1 MESLP
6 AAWLCLKPGRHHSRF
21 DIRRSGKIAALAQLR
36 ALAMS
41 GIMHAAMPNSHSS
54 MPDIAA
60 LVRAIDRPLALVGMM
75 GSGKSL
81 VGRRLA
87 QRLDLPFIDSDA
99 EIEKSAGITITEIF
113 ELAGEER
120 FRTLE
125 RNAISDAADS
135 GPSVL
140 STGGGSICT
149 PETAALLCDRTI
161 VIWLQAKPDTLLSRI
176 GSISSRP
183 LLHTDDPLA
192 TLRDLAERRAADYGK
207 AHITVTTDQLSAAAA
222 VAAVL
227 RALDSH
233 LAVS

>member
-1 MESLP
+1 V
-6 AAWLCLKPGRHHSRF
+6 
-21 DIRRSGKIAALAQLR
+21 DIRGTGKITAFAELR
-36 ALAMS
+36 APAMS
-41 GIMHAAMPNSHSS
+41 GIMLAAMPNNHSS

-60 LVRAIDRPLALVGMM
+60 LARAIDRPLALVGMM

-125 RNAISDAADS
+125 RNAISDAADA

-149 PETAALLCDRTI
+149 PETAALLCERTI
-161 VIWLQAKPDTLLSRI
+161 VIWLQAKPETLLSRI

-233 LAVS
+233 LTVS

>member
-1 MESLP
+1 
-6 AAWLCLKPGRHHSRF
+6 
-21 DIRRSGKIAALAQLR
+21 
-36 ALAMS
+36 
-41 GIMHAAMPNSHSS
+41 MHAAMSHSHS
-54 MPDIAA
+54 TTPDITA
-60 LVRAIDRPLALVGMM
+60 LAKAVDRPIALVGMM

-87 QRLDLPFIDSDA
+87 QRLDLPFIDSDTK
-99 EIEKSAGITITEIF
+99 IEKAAGITITEIF

-125 RNAISDAADS
+125 RNTISEAADA

-149 PETAALLCDRTI
+149 PETATLLCDRTI
-161 VIWLQAKPDTLLSRI
+161 VVWLQAKPETLLSRI

-183 LLHTDDPLA
+183 LLHTDNPLA

>member
-1 MESLP
+1 
-6 AAWLCLKPGRHHSRF
+6 
-21 DIRRSGKIAALAQLR
+21 
-36 ALAMS
+36 
-41 GIMHAAMPNSHSS
+41 MHTAMPTRQST
-54 MPDIAA
+54 MPDITA
-60 LVRAIDRPLALVGMM
+60 LTTALNRPIALVGMM

-87 QRLDLPFIDSDA
+87 QRLDLPFIDSDS
-99 EIEKSAGITITEIF
+99 EIEATAGITIAEIF
-113 ELAGEER
+113 ELAGEDR
-120 FRTLE
+120 FRALE
-125 RNAISDAADS
+125 RTAISAAADA

-149 PETAALLCDRTI
+149 PETAQLLCDRTI
-161 VIWLQAKPDTLLSRI
+161 VVWLQAKPETLLSRI

-207 AHITVTTDQLSAAAA
+207 AHITVTTDHLSAAAA

-233 LAVS
+233 LAVT

>member
-1 MESLP
+1 
-6 AAWLCLKPGRHHSRF
+6 
-21 DIRRSGKIAALAQLR
+21 
-36 ALAMS
+36 
-41 GIMHAAMPNSHSS
+41 MHIAMPTRQSS
-54 MPDIAA
+54 MPDITTLAH
-60 LVRAIDRPLALVGMM
+60 AIDRPIALVGMM

-87 QRLDLPFIDSDA
+87 QQLDLPFIDSDTEVETA
-99 EIEKSAGITITEIF
+99 AGITVTEIF
-113 ELAGEER
+113 ELAGEDR

-125 RNAISDAADS
+125 RNAIRAAADA

-149 PETAALLCDRTI
+149 PETAELLCDRTI
-161 VIWLQAKPDTLLSRI
+161 VVWLQARPETLLSRI

-192 TLRDLAERRAADYGK
+192 TLCDLAERRAPDYGK
-207 AHITVTTDQLSAAAA
+207 AHITVITDQLSAAAA
-222 VAAVL
+222 VTAVL

-233 LAVS
+233 LAVK

>member
-1 MESLP
+1 
-6 AAWLCLKPGRHHSRF
+6 
-21 DIRRSGKIAALAQLR
+21 
-36 ALAMS
+36 
-41 GIMHAAMPNSHSS
+41 MHTAMPIRHSA
-54 MPDIAA
+54 MPDITA
-60 LVRAIDRPLALVGMM
+60 LTEAIDRPIALVGMM

-87 QRLDLPFIDSDA
+87 QRLDLPFIDSDTEVEA
-99 EIEKSAGITITEIF
+99 AAGITISEIF
-113 ELAGEER
+113 DLAGEDR
-120 FRTLE
+120 FRALE
-125 RNAISDAADS
+125 RNAISTAADA

-149 PETAALLCDRTI
+149 PATAQLLCDRTI
-161 VIWLQAKPDTLLSRI
+161 VVWLQARPETLLSRI

-192 TLRDLAERRAADYGK
+192 TLRDLAERRAPDYGK

-222 VAAVL
+222 VAEVL

-233 LAVS
+233 LAVK

>member
-1 MESLP
+1 
-6 AAWLCLKPGRHHSRF
+6 
-21 DIRRSGKIAALAQLR
+21 
-36 ALAMS
+36 
-41 GIMHAAMPNSHSS
+41 MHTAMPTRHSA
-54 MPDIAA
+54 MPDITA
-60 LVRAIDRPLALVGMM
+60 LTEAIDRPIALVGMM

-87 QRLDLPFIDSDA
+87 QRLDLPFIDSDT
-99 EIEKSAGITITEIF
+99 EIEAAAGITITEIF
-113 ELAGEER
+113 ELAGEDR
-120 FRTLE
+120 FRALE
-125 RNAISDAADS
+125 RNTISAAADT

-149 PETAALLCDRTI
+149 PETAQLLCDRTI
-161 VIWLQAKPDTLLSRI
+161 VVWLQAKPETLLSRI

-192 TLRDLAERRAADYGK
+192 TLRDLAERRAPDYGK

-222 VAAVL
+222 VAEVL

-233 LAVS
+233 LAVK

>member
-1 MESLP
+1 
-6 AAWLCLKPGRHHSRF
+6 
-21 DIRRSGKIAALAQLR
+21 
-36 ALAMS
+36 MS
-41 GIMHAAMPNSHSS
+41 GTMHAVMPTRPVP
-54 MPDIAA
+54 MPDITP
-60 LVRAIDRPLALVGMM
+60 LIEAIDRPIALVGMM

-87 QRLDLPFIDSDA
+87 QRLELPFIDSDTEVETA
-99 EIEKSAGITITEIF
+99 AGITIAEIF
-113 ELAGEER
+113 ELAGEDR

-125 RNAISDAADS
+125 RNAISAAADA

-149 PETAALLCDRTI
+149 PETAQILCDRTI
-161 VIWLQAKPDTLLSRI
+161 VIWLQARPGTLLSRI

-192 TLRDLAERRAADYGK
+192 TLHALAGKRAADYGR

-222 VAAVL
+222 VSAVL

-233 LAVS
+233 LAVT